1 MFKNAKLRRIIV
13 SALLIGVGVI
23 TGRADLVMSGAAS
36 AVAEAEQVE
45 LVAQ

>member
-13 SALLIGVGVI
+13 SILLIGVGVI

-36 AVAEAEQVE
+36 AVADAEQVE
-45 LVAQ
+45 LISQ